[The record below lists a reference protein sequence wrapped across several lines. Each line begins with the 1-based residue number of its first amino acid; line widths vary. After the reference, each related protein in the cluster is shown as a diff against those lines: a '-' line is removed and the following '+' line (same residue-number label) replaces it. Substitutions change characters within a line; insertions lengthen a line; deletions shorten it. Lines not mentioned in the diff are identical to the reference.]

1 MTSSAHDETFR
12 ELQLSGK
19 QLVFLFMAVTVV
31 SVVIFLCGVLVGRG
45 VRNERG
51 GAGTTEATV
60 APSITE
66 PPLSAAGSPTPN
78 TANSLVTAGEK
89 LTYAERLSS
98 TEPTAEKLSPATP
111 PPPPVAETVAPPS
124 TPAPT
129 AKTTAASSSGR
140 NAAPAA
146 TAKDKDSKP
155 TAAAPAATFNEP
167 PGNGFAIQIAALRE
181 RSEADAIVS
190 RLVSKGESAY
200 VVAPAKGAPNVFRV
214 RVGKFKER
222 RDADATATRLQK
234 EEQFKPWVVR

>member
-1 MTSSAHDETFR
+1 MTSSTHDETFR

-51 GAGTTEATV
+51 GAGTTEAAV
-60 APSITE
+60 ATSITE
-66 PPLSAAGSPTPN
+66 PPLSAAGSPTPSSS
-78 TANSLVTAGEK
+78 NSLVTAGEK

-111 PPPPVAETVAPPS
+111 PQPPPPVAETETSP
-124 TPAPT
+124 TPAA
-129 AKTTAASSSGR
+129 AKTAAASSSGR

-146 TAKDKDSKP
+146 AAKDKDAKP
-155 TAAAPAATFNEP
+155 APAPGTATFNEP

-190 RLVSKGESAY
+190 RLTTKGYSAY

-222 RDADATATRLQK
+222 RDADATAARLQK